1 MSWIWTLVT
10 FFAGGLGGYMLCDAL
25 QTENRI
31 TYVIKKLKAKDGG
44 TIAVDTEATIDKKEK
59 RNQRREARKNKK

>member
-1 MSWIWTLVT
+1 MSWIWILVT

-44 TIAVDTEATIDKKEK
+44 TIAVDTEAAIVK
-59 RNQRREARKNKK
+59 